1 MHECSRRQDYALN
14 SVPFNTVR
22 YVPRLLEGFVGFP
35 EPFLVEELYPFFQ
48 RLFLVNSLRRSI
60 QEPYA
65 DYFERT
71 LSEESLPLL
80 QLLLVIGE
88 YVELNCLSAYP
99 EVARA
104 LTGTENFPDT
114 SGDLL
119 NISCRVSLF
128 VGDSEKIPRQRCSTW
143 AYANPCSLRI
153 LILRSSSPVSGGS
166 SDALRFS
173 SVCWGVLAP
182 GITVEM
188 SL

>member
-1 MHECSRRQDYALN
+1 MDECGRREDYTLDRV
-14 SVPFNTVR
+14 SFNAFR

-88 YVELNCLSAYP
+88 YVELNCLGAYP
-99 EVARA
+99 EVARPPSGA
-104 LTGTENFPDT
+104 AEFP
-114 SGDLL
+114 
-119 NISCRVSLF
+119 R
-128 VGDSEKIPRQRCSTW
+128 PR
-143 AYANPCSLRI
+143 
-153 LILRSSSPVSGGS
+153 G
-166 SDALRFS
+166 
-173 SVCWGVLAP
+173 
-182 GITVEM
+182 
-188 SL
+188 

>member
-14 SVPFNTVR
+14 SVPFNAVR

-104 LTGTENFPDT
+104 LTGTENFPD
-114 SGDLL
+114 
-119 NISCRVSLF
+119 
-128 VGDSEKIPRQRCSTW
+128 RCST
-143 AYANPCSLRI
+143 
-153 LILRSSSPVSGGS
+153 
-166 SDALRFS
+166 
-173 SVCWGVLAP
+173 
-182 GITVEM
+182 
-188 SL
+188 